1 MIEHSPKLL
10 DQVRGKIRLKH
21 YSIRT
26 EKSYITWIKRY
37 IIFHNRRHPGDM
49 GVKEIEEYLT
59 YLAEKRH
66 VAAATQDQAF
76 NAILFLYNEV
86 LDIQLDEKINSVRAK
101 TRIRVPVVL
110 TVDEAFQVL
119 DLMEG
124 TNKIIA
130 QFLYGSGLRIM
141 EAVRLR
147 VKDLDFNM
155 EQVIVRNGKG
165 NKDRIT
171 MFPEEPI

>member
-1 MIEHSPKLL
+1 
-10 DQVRGKIRLKH
+10 
-21 YSIRT
+21 
-26 EKSYITWIKRY
+26 
-37 IIFHNRRHPGDM
+37 
-49 GVKEIEEYLT
+49 
-59 YLAEKRH
+59 
-66 VAAATQDQAF
+66 VASATQNQAF